1 MFDGNIL
8 HSSNS
13 ILEKL
18 RGLPWLFF
26 VVISQTR
33 GRVKM
38 ATPPDGLEQRI
49 RTMTRSGRSVKPPI
63 RYEPDSDQVME
74 DDFSGEEDSDWG
86 CIEEAQTEVGSDN
99 HQTTDSEQSECSS
112 EFTQSDSDDS
122 SYQSTSS
129 DSSSSDEESDYTSD
143 TMGDETDGEQEED
156 GVDEV
161 LKWETLTVD
170 ASDDY
175 SSADDQDL

>member
-1 MFDGNIL
+1 
-8 HSSNS
+8 NS

-26 VVISQTR
+26 VAICQTSC
-33 GRVKM
+33 RVKM
-38 ATPPDGLEQRI
+38 AMPPDGLEQRI

-63 RYEPDSDQVME
+63 RYEPDYDQVME

-86 CIEEAQTEVGSDN
+86 CIEEAQTDEGSDD
-99 HQTTDSEQSECSS
+99 HQATDSEQSECSS
-112 EFTQSDSDDS
+112 EFTHSDSDDS

-129 DSSSSDEESDYTSD
+129 DSSSSEEEGGDTSD
-143 TMGDETDGEQEED
+143 TPEDETDGEQED
-156 GVDEV
+156 DVDDV

-170 ASDDY
+170 ASDDSY

>member
-1 MFDGNIL
+1 
-8 HSSNS
+8 NS

-26 VVISQTR
+26 VAICQTSC
-33 GRVKM
+33 RVKM
-38 ATPPDGLEQRI
+38 AMPPDGLEQRI

-63 RYEPDSDQVME
+63 RYEPDYDQVME

-86 CIEEAQTEVGSDN
+86 CIEEAQTLTPD

-112 EFTQSDSDDS
+112 EFIQSDSDDS

-129 DSSSSDEESDYTSD
+129 DSSSSEEERDDTSD
-143 TMGDETDGEQEED
+143 TQEDETDGEQKD
-156 GVDEV
+156 DVDDV

-170 ASDDY
+170 ASDDSH